1 MILFLLNGTFL
12 LRLSPY
18 LAVGI
23 VLLLAILVVFRQLI
37 PGKQQTRSGCC
48 DAAGDHDHANLSNNM
63 DQSTYRQVQQDLP
76 LCGNCKG
83 CRVMAC
89 PGQVIESGQAKS
101 SGQGKPAGQGKPSGQ
116 AKPAGQASQACNP
129 GNPGKP
135 GIRLDPG
142 PVKSRKEHDG

>member
-1 MILFLLNGTFL
+1 MIFFLLNGTFL

-23 VLLLAILVVFRQLI
+23 VLLLAILVVFRRLI

-48 DAAGDHDHANLSNNM
+48 DVAGDHDHADLSNNM
-63 DQSTYRQVQQDLP
+63 DQGTHRQVQQDLP

-89 PGQVIESGQAKS
+89 PGQAMQAMQAMQSGQA
-101 SGQGKPAGQGKPSGQ
+101 GHPAGPGTGQ
-116 AKPAGQASQACNP
+116 IQKGT
-129 GNPGKP
+129 
-135 GIRLDPG
+135 
-142 PVKSRKEHDG
+142 